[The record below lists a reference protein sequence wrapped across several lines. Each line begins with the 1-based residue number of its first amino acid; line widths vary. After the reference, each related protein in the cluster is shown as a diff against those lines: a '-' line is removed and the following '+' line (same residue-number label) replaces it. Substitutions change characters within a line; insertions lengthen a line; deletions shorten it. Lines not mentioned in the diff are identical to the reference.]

1 MELLNVTNI
10 FEEKPA
16 PYSWV
21 KEAMKRAN
29 NKYRTTHLGVIA
41 EKQRKYYE
49 KRKNDESFQKM
60 QREKALRY
68 YYNKKERKAKEIQ
81 QDLGVL

>member
-1 MELLNVTNI
+1 MELLNDTKS
-10 FEEKPA
+10 FEEKAA

-21 KEAMKRAN
+21 KDAMKRAN
-29 NKYRTTHLGVIA
+29 DKYRRTHLELVA
-41 EKQRKYYE
+41 AKQRKYYE

-68 YYNKKERKAKEIQ
+68 YYKKKEIKEKESKTEI
-81 QDLGVL
+81 